1 MLSVTSPDST
11 LLTARARGEGFKKVN
26 PYIYQSGEPTFNLR
40 LKKVTGKWSSYLVDF
55 PSAFHNGHWGSSIV
69 RGEYFQPVWSGR
81 VPLVILLHGMGDH
94 SVIPCKLLAKSL
106 AGNGTACL
114 ILYLFLHS
122 RRLPENMKRRYPVFA
137 PEEWFQIY
145 QTSVIEVRQ
154 VIDWASVREEIDEEK
169 IAVAGI
175 SFGGFISAIAM
186 GIDERVG
193 AGVFI
198 VSAGNSE
205 KINHMSQLS
214 TLTKDYRRTE
224 AEYQR
229 IQQSYM
235 QYLTEVA
242 EKGVEYVTPA
252 RDSFLTDPMT
262 YAYSLRQRPLLMIN
276 ARWDEAI
283 SADAA
288 LDFWRAC
295 GRPDIMWLPATHATI
310 WLWYPRIRRKIA
322 SFFKI
327 SFGM

>member
-1 MLSVTSPDST
+1 
-11 LLTARARGEGFKKVN
+11 VN
-26 PYIYQSGEPTFNLR
+26 PYIYQSGEQPFNLH
-40 LKKVTGKWSSYLVDF
+40 LKKTTGRWAWHGVDF
-55 PSAFHNGHWGSSIV
+55 PSAFHNGRWGRSVV
-69 RGEYFQPVWSGR
+69 RGEYFQPKGAAHA
-81 VPLVILLHGMGDH
+81 PLVILLHGMGDH
-94 SVIPCKLLAKSL
+94 SVIPCKLLARSL
-106 AGNGTACL
+106 VSNGTACL
-114 ILYLFLHS
+114 ILYLMVHS
-122 RRLPENMKRRYPVFA
+122 SRLPEHMKQQYPVFTLQ
-137 PEEWFQIY
+137 EWFQIY

-154 VIDWASVREEIDEEK
+154 VIDWAMNREEIDGEK

-186 GIDERVG
+186 GVDERVG

-214 TLTKDYRRTE
+214 AIIKDYKRTE
-224 AEYQR
+224 AEYQS

-235 QYLTEVA
+235 QYLAEVA

-252 RDSFLTDPMT
+252 REGFLIDPMT
-262 YAYSLRQRPLLMIN
+262 FAYNLRKRPVLMIN

-283 SADAA
+283 SAEAA

-310 WLWYPRIRRKIA
+310 WLWYPLIRRKIA
-322 SFFKI
+322 GFFKKALAERRHPQY
-327 SFGM
+327 